1 MFKQAQL
8 SYNIKEMIFVRMGK
22 NIVYHGECHEAYY
35 HHLKQLEEVIARET
49 PWRRFR
55 KSRLSCALI
64 LHGEPVCTQKEEDGH
79 AIMTEKGD
87 EMNRKQAVGMQQG
100 TVEPVYIHAE
110 ELVFVFFHR
119 RAEPMAI
126 VMKEY
131 TDNGQAP

>member
-1 MFKQAQL
+1 
-8 SYNIKEMIFVRMGK
+8 MGK
-22 NIVYHGECHEAYY
+22 NIVYHGECHKDYY
-35 HHLKQLEEVIARET
+35 HHLEQLEEVVARET
-49 PWRRFR
+49 PWRGFGTA
-55 KSRLSCALI
+55 RLGRVLI

-79 AIMTEKGD
+79 AIMTKKGN
-87 EMNRKQAVGMQQG
+87 EVNRKQAVGMQQG

-110 ELVFVFFHR
+110 ELVFVFFHC